1 MDRADDLQDLR
12 SYMYA
17 IRQIDL
23 VIMNGAKD
31 ADHTNLYD
39 ARYKIICLAIGEA
52 ANVGIEVGFDYDHE
66 DVSPDEILNGKRVVV
81 TFNLPTG
88 NVSWHMRQGKA
99 PYDGHSTREK
109 LDRIQLFCESFGS

>member
-1 MDRADDLQDLR
+1 MDRIDDFANMR
-12 SYMYA
+12 SYMFA
-17 IRQIDL
+17 IREIDL
-23 VIMNGAKD
+23 VIMHSLASDN
-31 ADHTNLYD
+31 TNLYD